1 MSESALFGSSSLG
14 CGEDNRCY
22 REQAW
27 GVKVTQSK
35 VLVGQAIESGGTR
48 GIVACTHP
56 SPDQLLHRLRLAEID
71 LIRPLFPASGRILE
85 IGGGSGYQA
94 SVIAAWGYE
103 VESIDVKASD
113 EFFPVRSYDGEHI
126 PCPSASVDLIFS
138 SNVLEHVPS
147 SKLPV
152 LLEETRRI
160 LRDGGVSIHLL
171 PTPSWRA
178 LNSAAHY
185 PFVFRTLRAYFTR
198 VPEAMDVSVNMNA
211 AKSDRSARA
220 LRFLKWSFAGPLRAH
235 GEYASALS
243 ELYYFSRR
251 RWSRVFRDAGFQ
263 ILSVQGNGLV
273 YSGCAICPWLS
284 MSWRRRLSNCLGSA
298 CNVFVVR

>member
-1 MSESALFGSSSLG
+1 
-14 CGEDNRCY
+14 
-22 REQAW
+22 
-27 GVKVTQSK
+27 VTQSRYIK
-35 VLVGQAIESGGTR
+35 VWSDRQLKNAGTR
-48 GIVACTHP
+48 GIAARTHP
-56 SPDQLLHRLRLAEID
+56 SPDQLLYRLRLAEVE
-71 LIRPLFPASGRILE
+71 LIRPVFPASGRILE

-113 EFFPVRSYDGEHI
+113 EFFPVKSYDGEHI
-126 PCPSASVDLIFS
+126 PYPSASVDLVLS
-138 SNVLEHVPS
+138 SNVLEHVPL

-171 PTPSWRA
+171 PSSSWRA

-185 PFVFRTLRAYFTR
+185 PFVFRTLRGYFTR
-198 VPEAMDVSVNMNA
+198 VPEATDVSVNMNA

-273 YSGCAICPWLS
+273 YSGCGICPWLS

>member
-1 MSESALFGSSSLG
+1 MKTTFYIRTKRPPEARVCLPRL
-14 CGEDNRCY
+14 
-22 REQAW
+22 
-27 GVKVTQSK
+27 
-35 VLVGQAIESGGTR
+35 ESGGTR
-48 GIVACTHP
+48 SIAAPTYP
-56 SPDQLLHRLRLAEID
+56 SPDQLLDRLRLAEVD
-71 LIRPLFPASGRILE
+71 MIRPLFPASGRILE

-94 SVIAAWGYE
+94 SIIAAWGYE
-103 VESIDVKASD
+103 VESIDVKVSD

-138 SNVLEHVPS
+138 SNVLEHVPL
-147 SKLPV
+147 SKLSV
-152 LLEETRRI
+152 LLKETRRV
-160 LRDGGVSIHLL
+160 LRDGSLSIHLL

-185 PFVFRTLRAYFTR
+185 PFVLRTLKEHFTR
-198 VPEAMDVSVNMNA
+198 VPEVTDVAVNVSA

-220 LRFLKWSFAGPLRAH
+220 LRFLKWSLTGPVRAH

-243 ELYYFSRR
+243 ELYYFRRR
-251 RWSRVFRDAGFQ
+251 RWSRVFSDAGFQ

-273 YSGCAICPWLS
+273 YSGCGICPWLS
-284 MSWRRRLSNCLGSA
+284 MSWRRRLSNCFGSA

>member
-1 MSESALFGSSSLG
+1 MALYIRT
-14 CGEDNRCY
+14 NRRPEARVCLP
-22 REQAW
+22 R
-27 GVKVTQSK
+27 
-35 VLVGQAIESGGTR
+35 LESGGMRNIAARTY
-48 GIVACTHP
+48 P
-56 SPDQLLHRLRLAEID
+56 SPDQLLQHLRLAELE

-85 IGGGSGYQA
+85 LGGGSGYQA

-113 EFFPVRSYDGEHI
+113 ECFPVRSYDGEHI

-138 SNVLEHVPS
+138 SNVLEHIPT
-147 SKLPV
+147 SKLSV
-152 LLEETRRI
+152 LLEETRRV

-185 PFVFRTLRAYFTR
+185 PSVFRTLKEHFTR
-198 VPEAMDVSVNMNA
+198 VPEVGDVSVNVSA
-211 AKSDRSARA
+211 RSDRSARV
-220 LRFLKWSFAGPLRAH
+220 LRFLKWSLTGPLKAH

-273 YSGCAICPWLS
+273 YSGCCICPWLS
-284 MSWRRRLSNCLGSA
+284 MFWRRRLSNCFGSA